1 MKHFFFLFC
10 FSFFFLQASAQ
21 QWSFKPSIVFNA
33 NTTVETDEYQSIEAG
48 DTIQLGFDF
57 ESNRLIVTDFVS
69 SDVIFIEEILGFEES
84 IPGVQT
90 TVWTNMSR
98 WEIIYGFSNN
108 RPMIV
113 IEFPYL
119 GMVEYRKYYWIRNK
133 APNPNGQGGTTT
145 HSECTLC
152 WWTR

>member
-1 MKHFFFLFC
+1 MKQLFTLILLVVSTVS
-10 FSFFFLQASAQ
+10 FSQRS
-21 QWSFKPSIVFNA
+21 SIIFNV
-33 NTTVETDEYQSIEAG
+33 NTTVEIDEYQSIESG

-57 ESNRLIVTDFVS
+57 NSNRLVVTDFVS
-69 SDVIFIEEILGFEES
+69 SDIIFIEEILGFEES

-119 GMVEYRKYYWIRNK
+119 GMVEHRKYYWMK
-133 APNPNGQGGTTT
+133 GKTPNPNGQGGTTT

>member
-1 MKHFFFLFC
+1 MKQLFTLILLVVSTTI
-10 FSFFFLQASAQ
+10 FAQ
-21 QWSFKPSIVFNA
+21 RDCIIFNV
-33 NTTVETDEYQSIEAG
+33 NTTIESDEYQSIESG

-57 ESNRLIVTDFVS
+57 NSNRLVVTDFVS

-90 TVWTNMSR
+90 TVWTNMGR

-119 GMVEYRKYYWIRNK
+119 GMVEHRKYYWVK
-133 APNPNGQGGTTT
+133 GKKPNPNGSGGT
-145 HSECTLC
+145 SYYEPCYYC
-152 WWTR
+152 R

>member
-1 MKHFFFLFC
+1 MAFSSMLF
-10 FSFFFLQASAQ
+10 AQ
-21 QWSFKPSIVFNA
+21 RNSIIFNA

-57 ESNRLIVTDFVS
+57 ESHRLVVS
-69 SDVIFIEEILGFEES
+69 GQEESVLFIEEILGFEQS
-84 IPGVQT
+84 IPGVQM

-113 IEFPYL
+113 IEFPYIGL
-119 GMVEYRKYYWIRNK
+119 VNHRKYYWIKNK
-133 APNPNGQGGTTT
+133 PANVNGIGGTKYHTT
-145 HSECTLC
+145 CDTC
-152 WWTR
+152 WWTKY

>member
-1 MKHFFFLFC
+1 MKKLFTLILLVVSTTI
-10 FSFFFLQASAQ
+10 FAQ
-21 QWSFKPSIVFNA
+21 RDCIIFNV
-33 NTTVETDEYQSIEAG
+33 NTTIESDEYQSIESG

-57 ESNRLIVTDFVS
+57 NSNRLVVTDFVS
-69 SDVIFIEEILGFEES
+69 SDIIFIEEILGFEES

-119 GMVEYRKYYWIRNK
+119 GMVEHRKYYWIKGKK
-133 APNPNGQGGTTT
+133 ANPNGMGGTTT
-145 HSECTLC
+145 HTPCEVC

>member
-1 MKHFFFLFC
+1 MKNILFSAFMA
-10 FSFFFLQASAQ
+10 FSSMLFAQ
-21 QWSFKPSIVFNA
+21 RNSIVFNA

-57 ESNRLIVTDFVS
+57 SSNRLIVTDFISAEVL
-69 SDVIFIEEILGFEES
+69 FIEEILGFEES

-113 IEFPYL
+113 IEFPYIGL
-119 GMVEYRKYYWIRNK
+119 VDHRKYYWMKNK
-133 APNPNGQGGTTT
+133 TNINGQGSTIT
-145 HSECTLC
+145 HTPCNLC
-152 WWTR
+152 WWQR